1 MMRLGELLVMSG
13 NITDAQLQE
22 ALQSQ
27 SVTKRKLGDILLDMG
42 AVSERQLVEAME
54 FQLGIPAVDLFEV
67 EIDPAAVRAVPESI
81 ARKHSLIP
89 IDMKN
94 GKIRIGMEDPLNYD
108 AIEEVRLAAGCNVQ
122 PMIAAKS
129 EIAQMIS
136 KHYRI
141 GDSMEDMFEEMGLSN
156 SSSDEEEASNQASPI
171 VQLVN
176 QMIQSAV
183 QLKASDIH
191 VDPQD
196 KQVAIRYRI
205 DGVLRTEQTLPK
217 QMQGVLTARLK
228 IISMLNIAERR
239 LPQDGR
245 IQMQIDRRRIDIRVS
260 TLPTVHGESIVL
272 RILDQSAGV
281 KKMSDLGLSELNQD
295 KFQKII
301 ARPNGIVL
309 ITGPT
314 GSGKTSTLYTA
325 LAELNQPDV
334 KIVTVEDPVEYR
346 MDGITQVQVNTHI
359 GLTFAA
365 GLRSILRQDPN
376 VVMVGE
382 IRDTET
388 AEIAIRASL
397 TGHLVLSTI
406 HTNSA
411 INTIS
416 RLVDMGI
423 DPYLIASSVTCVV
436 GQRLVRRVCPNCMA
450 SEQAREE
457 EYRLFEMHDLVAA
470 ESGEL
475 SGTADGTFIR
485 HHAPVVLTIARGRG
499 CNSCNRTGYRGRLA
513 IHEVLV
519 VDEGLRRLIV
529 QNRSIDEMIQ
539 YTAERGYKTMLYD
552 GLTKAKQGLTTIEE
566 VVKAVSDD

>member
-27 SVTKRKLGDILLDMG
+27 TVTKRKLGDILLDMG
-42 AVSERQLVEAME
+42 AISERQLVEAME

-67 EIDPAAVRAVPESI
+67 EIDPAAVQAVSEST
-81 ARKHSLIP
+81 ARKHGLIP
-89 IDMKN
+89 IDIKN
-94 GKIRIGMEDPLNYD
+94 GKIRVGMEDPLNYD
-108 AIEEVRLAAGCNVQ
+108 AIEEVRLAAGYNVQ

-141 GDSMEDMFEEMGLSN
+141 GDSMEEMFEEMGLSN
-156 SSSDEEEASNQASPI
+156 SSSDEEEANNQASPI

-176 QMIQSAV
+176 QIIQSAV

-191 VDPQD
+191 VDPQE

-281 KKMSDLGLSELNQD
+281 KKMSDLGLSEANQD
-295 KFQKII
+295 KFQRII
-301 ARPNGIVL
+301 AKPNGIVL

-346 MDGITQVQVNTHI
+346 MDGITQVQVNTQI

-376 VVMVGE
+376 IVMVGE

-436 GQRLVRRVCPNCMA
+436 GQRLVRRVCSNCMVK
-450 SEQAREE
+450 EQARED
-457 EYRLFEMHDLVAA
+457 EYRLFEMHELVAA
-470 ESGEL
+470 ETSEL

-485 HHAPVVLTIARGRG
+485 HHSPKVLEIARGRG

-519 VDEGLRRLIV
+519 LDEDFRRMIV
-529 QNRSIDEMIQ
+529 QNRSIDEMMQ
-539 YTAERGYKTMLYD
+539 YAADRGYRTMLYD
-552 GLTKAKQGLTTIEE
+552 GLAKAKQGLTTIEE